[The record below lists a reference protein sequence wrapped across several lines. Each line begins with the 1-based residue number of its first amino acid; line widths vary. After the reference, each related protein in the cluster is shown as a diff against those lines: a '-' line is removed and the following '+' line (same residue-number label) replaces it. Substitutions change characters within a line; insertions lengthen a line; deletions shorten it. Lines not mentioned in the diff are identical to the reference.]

1 MKFLIS
7 AGPTREKIDPVRFL
21 TNFSSGKMGYALA
34 EAAIDAGH
42 EVVLISGPVSI
53 SPIDKAQMLYVESAE
68 EMFEK
73 VKSEYKDADI
83 IIMTAAVADFTPVD
97 YYENKLKKEGRD
109 NLTVEFKR
117 TVDILA
123 YLGKKRSENQIL
135 IGFAAESQNLILNAK
150 LKLNKKKTDWIIANH
165 IGISG
170 IGFQSNDNAVTMIA
184 KNGTSIDFGIQ
195 TKKELAQKI
204 IKVILED
211 E

>member
-53 SPIDKAQMLYVESAE
+53 SAVNKAKMLYVESAA

-73 VKSEYKDADI
+73 VKSEYKSADV

-97 YYENKLKKEGRD
+97 YYDNKLKKEGRD
-109 NLTVEFKR
+109 NLTIEFKR

-184 KNGTSIDFGIQ
+184 EDGTTIDFGIQ
-195 TKKELAQKI
+195 TKKELSQNI
-204 IKVILED
+204 IKVILKD
-211 E
+211 K

>member
-53 SPIDKAQMLYVESAE
+53 SAVNKAKMLYVESAA
-68 EMFEK
+68 EMYEK
-73 VKSEYKDADI
+73 VKSEYKSADV

-97 YYENKLKKEGRD
+97 YYDNKLKKEGRD
-109 NLTVEFKR
+109 NLTIEFKR

-184 KNGTSIDFGIQ
+184 EDGTTIDFGIQ
-195 TKKELAQKI
+195 TKKELSQNI
-204 IKVILED
+204 IKVILKD
-211 E
+211 K